1 MYFALFSA
9 SEKEFKL
16 EKGTLLMEY
25 PLAVVEKMLKK
36 SNMRVGEDAVK
47 EMAGLLEEIT
57 ADIASEADANARR
70 AKRKTVNADDIL
82 AAKRKIL

>member
-1 MYFALFSA
+1 
-9 SEKEFKL
+9 
-16 EKGTLLMEY
+16 MEY
-25 PLAVVEKMLKK
+25 PFAVVEKMLKK
-36 SNMRVGEDAVK
+36 SNLRVSEGAVK
-47 EMAGLLEEIT
+47 ELTGLLEEIT